1 MGWSWSWVR
10 SGFAVSCLMPATTC
24 HGSGNDD
31 NYVAPAPASSVRLR
45 HLRPRLRPRL
55 RLRIRIH
62 ILSFGP
68 SSCLHLTAPWRHL
81 TIDEDVEDDS
91 VLVSTPASPLLA
103 PCVVIVLVMAKTLSV
118 VGCSHPGPPCLL
130 LLLPTGLP
138 PKNVSGQTVVRTLNC
153 GSLEP
158 GRGWS
163 ELGVGE
169 AAATCVL
176 DLRLTGTWTSSR
188 LASTS

>member
-1 MGWSWSWVR
+1 MEAINRFVEMCNKRKVMKTFCATRRFPGRQDEMVGWSWVR
-10 SGFAVSCLMPATTC
+10 SGFAVSCLMPATTW

-45 HLRPRLRPRL
+45 HLRL

-68 SSCLHLTAPWRHL
+68 SFCLHLTAPWRHL

-118 VGCSHPGPPCLL
+118 VGCSHPGP
-130 LLLPTGLP
+130 LPACSSP
-138 PKNVSGQTVVRTLNC
+138 FSFFASPQRVCHPKM
-153 GSLEP
+153 
-158 GRGWS
+158 
-163 ELGVGE
+163 
-169 AAATCVL
+169 
-176 DLRLTGTWTSSR
+176 SR
-188 LASTS
+188 VKLSFAR

>member
-1 MGWSWSWVR
+1 
-10 SGFAVSCLMPATTC
+10 MPATTC

-31 NYVAPAPASSVRLR
+31 NYVAGSDSGSGFVCVYV
-45 HLRPRLRPRL
+45 
-55 RLRIRIH
+55 RLRIRILIH

-68 SSCLHLTAPWRHL
+68 SFCLHLTAPWRHL

-91 VLVSTPASPLLA
+91 VLVSTPATPLHA

-118 VGCSHPGPPCLL
+118 VGCSHPNP
-130 LLLPTGLP
+130 LP
-138 PKNVSGQTVVRTLNC
+138 PAPASPPNGFATQKCLGSNC
-153 GSLEP
+153 RSHVELRFTGTG
-158 GRGWS
+158 GRGG
-163 ELGVGE
+163 LGDRASKKW
-169 AAATCVL
+169 AAAETCVL